1 MWSPTCVGKVN
12 GGQHPNSGIV
22 RLASTTDRLLME
34 MRKRSWLS
42 WEALSSLFL
51 EGEIEAG

>member
-22 RLASTTDRLLME
+22 RLTSTTDRLLME